1 MYFVPMMCTS
11 VRPCGGSS
19 AAGADAAGVLVA
31 AVVVAVVVLA
41 ESTVVGVVVATAT
54 VDVDAIVDI
63 VEVATSGDDVAAAC
77 AAAKGTLRIP
87 TRPRTIAMTML
98 IPATAML
105 FVFINTGWL
114 IKLIQLSPLP
124 C

>member
-1 MYFVPMMCTS
+1 MYFVPMICTS

-41 ESTVVGVVVATAT
+41 ASTVVGVVVATAI
-54 VDVDAIVDI
+54 VDVDAVVDV
-63 VEVATSGDDVAAAC
+63 VEVAISGDEVAAAC

-87 TRPRTIAMTML
+87 TTAKAVAMTML
-98 IPATAML
+98 IPANAMV
-105 FVFINTGWL
+105 FVFIRLWAN
-114 IKLIQLSPLP
+114 
-124 C
+124 